1 MLGIVRHY
9 MQSLS
14 MKLLDV
20 GCFDTMVEMQAPAK
34 ELRQQII
41 RDVVAGEGLRGK
53 ELQMQRL
60 AQMTEYFT
68 ARDLVEV
75 AKRVMQG
82 GYEDSEKDIENIILS
97 YKAQCFPS
105 SQK

>member
-1 MLGIVRHY
+1 MLGVVRHY

-75 AKRVMQG
+75 AKRVM
-82 GYEDSEKDIENIILS
+82 
-97 YKAQCFPS
+97 
-105 SQK
+105 